1 MFIISQSNTYK
12 WPITVEFPIDGG
24 NFEKQTF
31 DAEFRRMT
39 QSQIESWLKKIS
51 DGEAKD
57 ADFAAHVLVGWS
69 GITDGNAEVAF
80 SEYNRNKLFD
90 IPLVTAALIRAYI
103 SSVAGAKA
111 KN

>member
-1 MFIISQSNTYK
+1 MFVISQSNTYK

-39 QSQIESWLKKIS
+39 QSQIETWLKKIA

-57 ADFAAHVLVGWS
+57 ADFAAHILVGWK
-69 GITDGNAEVAF
+69 GITDGAEEVPF
-80 SEYNRNKLFD
+80 SETNRDRLFD
-90 IPLVTAALIRAYI
+90 IPLVTAALIKAYV